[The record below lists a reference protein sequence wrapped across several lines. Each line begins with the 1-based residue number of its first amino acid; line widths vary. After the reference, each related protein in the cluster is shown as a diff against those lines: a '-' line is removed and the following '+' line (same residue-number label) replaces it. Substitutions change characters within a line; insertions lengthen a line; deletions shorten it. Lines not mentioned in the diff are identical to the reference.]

1 MRSARLSV
9 KLGIT
14 FTAMCAVLV
23 VVMAT
28 FALASIWRQLDIQAK
43 DGLKEKLSQVE
54 HSLAEGSSSIA
65 DIVLH
70 PHNLRDQII
79 GHDNLTLTIMDS
91 SIPRKR
97 LLRVGEGEGEGEGD
111 EVEQPVQKIN
121 TSALEFK
128 EINSAEGFETLMA
141 YK

>member
-70 PHNLRDQII
+70 PHNLRDQIV

-97 LLRVGEGEGEGEGD
+97 LLRLGEGEGD
-111 EVEQPVQKIN
+111 EVEQPVPKIN